1 MPGEIRSF
9 SLLAPAGAKPCIP
22 LSDTA
27 VNDLSL
33 DYLSRRLAK
42 NDTEQA
48 ALSDL
53 LRAMP
58 ADPATVTYRQAVY
71 RDLREDPDFCA
82 KLLEIFD
89 AMQFGALDDSRA
101 NYGNSG
107 ILQLIDRVRTLEQY
121 CTAIT
126 SIRELL
132 QGKSFRSEAMQQFA
146 AFITEIYESSGFSA
160 LSEDIRILSD
170 DILSIKS
177 MTLGVN
183 FDHSFTPKE
192 VGILSLNPYEFGEM
206 GFLERF
212 IRFHRKRHP
221 EDKDLQQFTMVTH
234 TKPAEAREN
243 LLMNN
248 LSHLIEEMLP
258 AVTAKLQRILK
269 RYADM
274 SGVLLARLGE
284 ELLFYARF
292 MALEQRLTAAGYPCA
307 MPDCTAQET
316 HLRDFYNVKLAL
328 CRIEGII
335 PDEIVCN
342 DLDFTQE
349 RSILILTGPNQG
361 GKTVFTQ
368 GIGLAFLLAQHGVF
382 APCRDGALRLCDGI
396 FTHFPADE
404 NRTVSFGRL
413 GEEAVRFR
421 EICAAATADSL
432 LLFNESFATTSH
444 TESLYI
450 AKNALQ
456 YLCVLGAR
464 TCFNTHMHELAADTA
479 SLRTEQAVCGAVSI
493 VMGKRGTEAAFH
505 VREAPPDGLS
515 DAKAIAE
522 QYGITFGQ
530 LCGSLPAGCP
540 RRQVAP

>member
-1 MPGEIRSF
+1 MPQEIRSF
-9 SLLAPAGAKPCIP
+9 SLFAPEDAKPCTS
-22 LSDTA
+22 LNETT

-48 ALSDL
+48 TLFRMLQELPTDL
-53 LRAMP
+53 
-58 ADPATVTYRQAVY
+58 ATVQWRQAVY
-71 RDLREDPDFCA
+71 RDLREDPAFCA
-82 KLLEIFD
+82 ALMEIFD
-89 AMQFGALDDSRA
+89 AMQFGALDDGYA
-101 NYGNSG
+101 NYSNSG

-121 CTAIT
+121 CTAIS

-132 QGKSFRSEAMQQFA
+132 KGRTFRSEAMQQFSQ
-146 AFITEIYESSGFSA
+146 FITDIYESSGFSA
-160 LSEDIRILSD
+160 LSEDIRVLGD
-170 DILSIKS
+170 DILCIKS

-183 FDHSFTPKE
+183 FDHNFAPAE
-192 VGILSLNPYEFGEM
+192 VGILSLNTYEFGEK
-206 GFLERF
+206 GFLEKF
-212 IRFHRKRHP
+212 IQFHRKRHP
-221 EDKDLQQFTMVTH
+221 EDKDLKQFTMVTH
-234 TKPAEAREN
+234 TKPAEAKEN

-248 LSHLIEEMLP
+248 LNRLIEEMLP
-258 AVTAKLQRILK
+258 TVTTKLRRVLK
-269 RYADM
+269 RYSDM
-274 SGVLLARLGE
+274 SGILLSRLGD

-292 MALEQRLTAAGYPCA
+292 IGLEQRLTEKGYACT
-307 MPDCTAQET
+307 MPDCTTQDT
-316 HLRDFYNVKLAL
+316 HLRGFYNVKLAL
-328 CRIEGII
+328 CKLDGII
-335 PDEIVCN
+335 GNEIICN
-342 DLDFTQE
+342 DVDFTQAHT
-349 RSILILTGPNQG
+349 ILLLTGPNQG

-382 APCRDGALRLCDGI
+382 APCAEGQLRLCDGI

-432 LLFNESFATTSH
+432 LLFNESFTTTSH

-450 AKNALQ
+450 ARNALQ

-464 TCFNTHMHELAADTA
+464 TCFNTHRHELAADPDA
-479 SLRTEQAVCGAVSI
+479 LRTEQAVCGAVSI
-493 VMGKRGTEAAFH
+493 VMGKRGTPEAYR
-505 VREAPPDGLS
+505 VKEAPPDGIS

-530 LCGSLPAGCP
+530 LCGDTQA
-540 RRQVAP
+540 